1 MSKLSYRPEIDGLRA
16 IAMLSVVIYHAEL
29 LFRGRDWVQGGYVG
43 VDMFFVISGYLITRI
58 ILTELYSTGSFSFLK
73 FYERRARRILPV
85 LLLVMLV
92 SFPLAWY
99 TLLSTELVEY
109 GWSIIS
115 AIFFSSNFFFYFN
128 VTEYG
133 ADSALLKPFI
143 HTWSLGVEEQFYL
156 IFPVYAILAYKFFK
170 QYWLHALIVISIASL
185 VYAEYMSL
193 MNPDLSFYLPF
204 SRIWELAAGSFLAY
218 RELNKKERSSSISS
232 NFFSRFSSNFS
243 NNFSRNE
250 SLTKVLPWIGL
261 LMLAYS
267 IVSFDYLT
275 AHPGFATLIP
285 IIGVSL
291 IIVYSSQQD
300 RLGKLLGSKPFVWFG
315 LISYSAYLWHFPIFA
330 FARNMSLNHSQ
341 IDKLGWIL
349 LTFVLAFLS
358 YHLVEQPFR
367 NQNRVSKKPFYT
379 FLSLAVLISVFTSFG
394 FIKGYIA
401 SDDKQLVTTLLDNG
415 KYKAESVAFELERD
429 YQVKKDERPSI
440 LVVGNSHAEDL
451 YKVLSFSELN
461 NSYRLNLS
469 SPKLRSEELN
479 YQVRC
484 LYDFLSEG
492 TTRCKQSKKT
502 ATFEYG
508 PNINAQY
515 QDADIVVLASAWYEP
530 DLEMLPK
537 LINKLIADNKQIV
550 VVSNTPQSEV
560 FGEKKLNRLDR
571 FLFENKRVPNDAELI
586 ELEQEFYSDYVQ
598 ALGQINDSLKNI
610 VEQASSPLV
619 TYADRAEYMCEGE
632 AKRCSLYFVDV
643 QTKVLY
649 DYGHVT
655 TAGARE
661 LAKRINAKQWL
672 SKQLIR

>member
-1 MSKLSYRPEIDGLRA
+1 VSKLSYRPEIDGLRA

-243 NNFSRNE
+243 N
-250 SLTKVLPWIGL
+250 
-261 LMLAYS
+261 S

-451 YKVLSFSELN
+451 YKVLSFSE
-461 NSYRLNLS
+461 
-469 SPKLRSEELN
+469 
-479 YQVRC
+479 
-484 LYDFLSEG
+484 EG